1 MLVHVCLKGHRP
13 IGQLTAELKDL
24 NKLAKDSLE
33 ESQTVISRV
42 HKPVLRLYLGSAWLG
57 RLCSGMPTEPWL
69 RLARLRS
76 RPCQCS
82 FGEPTVNQ
90 PPRS

>member
-24 NKLAKDSLE
+24 NKLAKGSLE

-42 HKPVLRLYLGSAWLG
+42 HKPVLRPTLGVPGLG
-57 RLCSGMPTEPWL
+57 GYAQGC
-69 RLARLRS
+69 
-76 RPCQCS
+76 RPNH
-82 FGEPTVNQ
+82 GYG
-90 PPRS
+90 